1 MGPLRSIPR
10 VSWASLRASLVA
22 GWKPGQCVT
31 IIGPRGSGK
40 THIALELLEISPHV
54 LVLATKRKDPLLHDL
69 HAHGYL
75 VTGDLDD
82 VLWTHDEDLG
92 RSRPVR
98 PRIVYWPTFPDSMPA
113 RERIRAQA
121 DAMSDALRWVDKTGG
136 WTVLLDESMW
146 LVETLKLEIEI
157 KESYFQ
163 GRTQGVSL
171 IALAQRPVE
180 VPRLAFS
187 SADYLFLA
195 KTGDKRDIENLRD
208 ISSTIPKDQIVDT
221 LGQLDAPAHEFL
233 FVDVQRSRL
242 ARVIA
247 PPR

>member
-1 MGPLRSIPR
+1 VGH
-10 VSWASLRASLVA
+10 WRA
-22 GWKPGQCVT
+22 GQCVT

-40 THIALELLEISPHV
+40 THIALELLDISPHV
-54 LVLATKRKDPLLHDL
+54 MVLATKRKDPLLADL

-82 VLWTHDEDLG
+82 VLWTHDEDTD
-92 RSRPVR
+92 RSRPVN
-98 PRIVYWPTFPDSMPA
+98 PRIVYWPTFPESMGSKGRVA
-113 RERIRAQA
+113 AQSS
-121 DAMSDALRWVDKTGG
+121 AMSDALRWVDKTGG

-146 LVETLKLEIEI
+146 LVETLKLELEI

-208 ISSTIPKDQIVDT
+208 ISSTIPKEQIVDT
-221 LGQLDAPAHEFL
+221 LASLDAPAHEFL

-242 ARVIA
+242 ARVVA

>member
-1 MGPLRSIPR
+1 MAPLRSIPR
-10 VSWASLRASLVA
+10 VSWPSLRADLVSS
-22 GWKPGQCVT
+22 WRSGQCVT

-54 LVLATKRKDPLLHDL
+54 MVLATKRKDPLLADL
-69 HAHGYL
+69 RSHGYL
-75 VTGDLDD
+75 VTGELGE

-92 RSRPVR
+92 RSRPVH
-98 PRIVYWPTFPDSMPA
+98 PRVVYWPTFPEHLEP
-113 RERIRAQA
+113 RERIRLQSR
-121 DAMSDALRWVDKTGG
+121 AMSDALRWVDKTGG

-146 LVETLKLEIEI
+146 LVETLKLEVEI

-171 IALAQRPVE
+171 ISLAQRPVE

-208 ISSTIPKDQIVDT
+208 ISSTIPKEQIVDT
-221 LGQLDAPAHEFL
+221 LASLDAPAHEFL